1 MSMIN
6 KALLERYRC
15 AESLA
20 RFSLTAGLAPA
31 TGFFRFGP
39 NVIGFG
45 RTVAG
50 DVQSTPETPLADNAK
65 GATAGNSQVYLPFD
79 PDQVVDNLRL
89 ERYAK
94 DHNLNGTQPF
104 PKKVLRNAYYS
115 LRPLFPVSVRRHFQ
129 KVYLRGWAERP
140 FPKWPVDVTVENLL
154 EDCLKLAMQ
163 ANGVSEVP
171 FIWFWPN
178 GANACALMTHDVET
192 DAGKNFSATLMDI
205 NDSFKI
211 PASFQIVPEMRY
223 EVDQIYL
230 DSIRSRGNEVAV
242 QDLNHDGH
250 LYSNREQFLERA
262 KRIRAYKQEFGAS
275 GFRAAILYRNLDWLP
290 ELGFSYDM
298 SVPNVGHLDP
308 QSGGCCTV
316 FPYFIRDTLEIPVT
330 AIQDYSL
337 FHILGEYGIELWK
350 RQAGI
355 SLAKHG
361 LIHFIVHP
369 DYIIDEKPRQT
380 YKALLEYIVSLRSEK
395 NVWVTLPRE
404 VDQWWRARSEMKL
417 ARDGDSWRVEGPD
430 SARASVAYA
439 TLDGD
444 KIKYFIKRSNVA
456 EEVRP

>member
-6 KALLERYRC
+6 QALLERYRC
-15 AESLA
+15 AESIA
-20 RFSLTAGLAPA
+20 QFSLSAGLAPA

-39 NVIGFG
+39 DVIGYG

-50 DVQSTPETPLADNAK
+50 DVHPTPENPLPDNAE
-65 GATAGNSQVYLPFD
+65 GAIVGHSAVALPFD
-79 PDQVVDNLRL
+79 PNQVIDNLRL
-89 ERYAK
+89 ERYAE
-94 DHNLNGTQPF
+94 DHNLNGTQPLS
-104 PKKVLRNAYYS
+104 KKILRDAYYS
-115 LRPLFPVSVRRHFQ
+115 LRPLFPISVRRHFQ
-129 KVYLRGWAERP
+129 KAYLRGWAERP

-163 ANGVSEVP
+163 AKSLSEVP

-192 DAGKNFSATLMDI
+192 VAGKEFSSQLMDI
-205 NDSFKI
+205 NESFGI
-211 PASFQIVPEMRY
+211 PASFQVVPELRY
-223 EVDQIYL
+223 EVEEAYL
-230 DSIRSRGNEVAV
+230 SSIRNRGFEVAV
-242 QDLNHDGH
+242 QDLNHDGR

-262 KRIRAYKQEFGAS
+262 KLIRQYKTEFRAT

-316 FPYFIRDTLEIPVT
+316 FPYFIGDTLEIPVT

-337 FHILGEYGIELWK
+337 FHILGDYGIELWK
-350 RQAGI
+350 KQTSI

-361 LIHFIVHP
+361 LMHFIVHP
-369 DYIIDEKPRQT
+369 DYIIEEKPQQT
-380 YKALLEYIVSLRSEK
+380 YRELLTYICSLRSDK

-404 VDQWWRARSEMKL
+404 VDRWWRARTQMKL
-417 ARDGDSWRVEGPD
+417 VQSGTSWHIEGPD
-430 SARASVAYA
+430 SERASIAYA
-439 TLDGD
+439 TLQDG
-444 KIKYFIKRSNVA
+444 KIQYRVGQP
-456 EEVRP
+456 RPLGAV